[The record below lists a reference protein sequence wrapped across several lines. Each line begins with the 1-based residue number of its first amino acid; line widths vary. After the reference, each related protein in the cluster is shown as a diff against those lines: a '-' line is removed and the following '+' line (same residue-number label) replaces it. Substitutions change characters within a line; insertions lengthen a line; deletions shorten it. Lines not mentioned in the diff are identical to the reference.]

1 MLAKKLYLE
10 LDVRENKADDAVDK
24 CGYHG
29 EFNRRARTD
38 LKPFSE
44 QQWRELVVKDK
55 RLKDVFLRIRQI
67 DLDRSGFVTQLELDD
82 IIKMIY
88 PELANNDLSEIIR
101 PFCRPTNKI
110 LVEYRKFR
118 TYLEGILK
126 VARDDAAV
134 NQKLDDIISRL
145 KSRSRSAVRSQMD
158 ERDARNTSK
167 MSAQRAQTPITVDDE
182 IEAVKSY
189 FGDT

>member
-1 MLAKKLYLE
+1 MLAKKLYLD

-38 LKPFSE
+38 LKPYSE

-55 RLKDVFLRIRQI
+55 RLKDVFLRLRQI

-167 MSAQRAQTPITVDDE
+167 MSAQRA
-182 IEAVKSY
+182 
-189 FGDT
+189 